1 MKKIITLFILTTVV
15 LVSCKKDLLKEIT
28 PLDRVPETAVWSDES
43 LIKAYH
49 NELYNA
55 IPHGFGI
62 HLYSKFADEAYN
74 SVPSGQGPELF
85 KLNSMDPDNIGRVN
99 NADNNWMYF
108 WNRGF
113 SYIRKVSIFLEKM
126 AAPGSV
132 EIANKA
138 RYIAEAK
145 FIRAFIYF
153 NLVERYGGVPIVT
166 QSYDLEDNG
175 SVNFK
180 RNTFDECVAF
190 IQKDLTEAIADLPAK
205 YPSTDANYGRATK
218 DASYALLSRLLL

>member
-1 MKKIITLFILTTVV
+1 MVVILIILHSVSSISELQSSFKTTRMKKLILFSLLSIV
-15 LVSCKKDLLKEIT
+15 LFSCKKNLLNEMA
-28 PLDRVPETAVWSDES
+28 PQDRIPETAVWSDES

-62 HLYSKFADEAYN
+62 HLYSKLTDEAYN
-74 SVPSGQGPELF
+74 SVHGRQGPEIF
-85 KLNSMDPDNIGRVN
+85 KLNSLDPDNIGRRGN
-99 NADNNWMYF
+99 GDNNYIYY
-108 WNRGF
+108 WNHGY
-113 SYIRKVSIFLEKM
+113 SYLRQVNIFLEKM
-126 AAPGSV
+126 AEPNAV
-132 EIANKA
+132 AIANKA

-166 QSYDLEDNG
+166 QSYNLSDNG

-180 RNTFDECVAF
+180 
-190 IQKDLTEAIADLPAK
+190 
-205 YPSTDANYGRATK
+205 
-218 DASYALLSRLLL
+218 